1 MSLKMPDNVNLDK
14 LTTLAILIYAA
25 RFKARHKEYRHQI
38 GFGSVVVNTNC
49 YASFRFSNG
58 LIFSLC
64 THTHTIHLCEQN
76 LYFTGHKLVN
86 VLPYHF
92 VRWYPQVL
100 HTGSGYTREIKEKTK
115 RGSSASYDLAVYM
128 YSVSLLI
135 QCTSLQPKRYL
146 AST

>member
-14 LTTLAILIYAA
+14 LKTLAIWIYAA

-64 THTHTIHLCEQN
+64 THTHTIHICEKN

-86 VLPYHF
+86 VLPYF

-100 HTGSGYTREIKEKTK
+100 HTGSGYTREIKEKT
-115 RGSSASYDLAVYM
+115 SVYM